1 MCPNVLQTIPQRRSL
16 PLVPGRDSPFTTSA
30 AARFDL
36 GTTPGECEF
45 CQHGSME
52 GPMSWRRRVG
62 HEQPLAERLA
72 LEAIK
77 LKETAKRLKPGS
89 QRQTLLRKAREAEIA
104 ASITAWI
111 SSPGLKPPE

>member
-1 MCPNVLQTIPQRRSL
+1 MFPARFEAASGANL
-16 PLVPGRDSPFTTSA
+16 DSAFTTLA
-30 AARFDL
+30 VVPLEL

-45 CQHGSME
+45 SEYGATE
-52 GPMSWRRRVG
+52 GPMSGRRRVG
-62 HEQPLAERLA
+62 HEQPLDERLA

-77 LKETAKRLKPGS
+77 LKETAKRLQPGS
-89 QRQTLLRKAREAEIA
+89 RRQALLRKAREAEIA

>member
-1 MCPNVLQTIPQRRSL
+1 
-16 PLVPGRDSPFTTSA
+16 
-30 AARFDL
+30 
-36 GTTPGECEF
+36 
-45 CQHGSME
+45 
-52 GPMSWRRRVG
+52 MSGRRRVG
-62 HEQPLAERLA
+62 HEQPLDERLA

-89 QRQTLLRKAREAEIA
+89 RRQALLRKARQAEIA

>member
-1 MCPNVLQTIPQRRSL
+1 L
-16 PLVPGRDSPFTTSA
+16 D
-30 AARFDL
+30 
-36 GTTPGECEF
+36 
-45 CQHGSME
+45 
-52 GPMSWRRRVG
+52 
-62 HEQPLAERLA
+62 ERLA

-89 QRQTLLRKAREAEIA
+89 RRQALLRKAREAEIA